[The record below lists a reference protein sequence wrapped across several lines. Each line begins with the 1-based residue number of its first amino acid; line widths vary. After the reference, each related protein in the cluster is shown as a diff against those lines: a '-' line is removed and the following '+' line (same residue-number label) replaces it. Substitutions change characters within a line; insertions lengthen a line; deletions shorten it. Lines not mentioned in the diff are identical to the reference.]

1 MDELLT
7 NLSHNL
13 TPRLRSIFVN
23 NEYSFYDVVDLENFP
38 SSQTYNLIKS
48 SKHISF
54 FNKKLKEIKKDC
66 LIEIASIS
74 ANKIDDDFELCI
86 TFRMDIAEL
95 FDGYEKDYLLP
106 FYTHLHFE
114 SYFESNETFYRFT
127 DDHKNLEL
135 RYHSLNGESLVKM
148 TNQTKLKDFVK
159 KLEQSNLIELLKS

>member
-13 TPRLRSIFVN
+13 TPRLRSIFIN
-23 NEYSFYDVVDLENFP
+23 NEYSFYDVIDLENFP
-38 SSQTYNLIKS
+38 SSQTCNLIKN

-54 FNKKLKEIKKDC
+54 FNKELKDS

-74 ANKIDDDFELCI
+74 ANKIEDDFELCI

-114 SYFESNETFYRFT
+114 SYFESSETFYRFT

-135 RYHSLNGESLVKM
+135 RYHSLNGKSLVKM
-148 TNQTKLKDFVK
+148 TNQTKLKDFVRQ
-159 KLEQSNLIELLKS
+159 LEQSNLIELLKS